1 MVHGRKTIRSAFLGK
16 FDKFDDNEEFLK
28 LGGRTATFLYD
39 KVRKVYE
46 RKITELV
53 ESPDFSDLAAVQKLT
68 TAESIAGKLLN
79 SELDEKDGGM
89 DSDWRDEYRKYKL
102 KYDDAQKEA
111 EKQEAEREKKLKEE
125 EELKLTTTTTTGPQD
140 KDKDTKTT
148 DSNVKSHV
156 EWFGGLLY
164 KKTEYQN
171 KQANQKAL
179 QSLGIK
185 NG

>member
-53 ESPDFSDLAAVQKLT
+53 ESPEFSDLTAVQKLT
-68 TAESIAGKLLN
+68 KAESIAGKLLN

-102 KYDDAQKEA
+102 KYDDAQIEA
-111 EKQEAEREKKLKEE
+111 EKQEAKKEE
-125 EELKLTTTTTTGPQD
+125 ELNLTTTTGPQD
-140 KDKDTKTT
+140 KGEDKGKNKTT
-148 DSNVKSHV
+148 DSNVKSV
-156 EWFGGLLY
+156 TEILGGYIY
-164 KKTEYQN
+164 KKVEFQN

-179 QSLGIK
+179 QSLGIN